1 MADKPAF
8 DPSKPFQAAEKPAFD
23 PNAPF
28 KTPEQTADSER
39 SLGGALAEGVEH
51 LPESAI
57 NFAKDIAQPIL
68 HPYDTAKSMKNLG
81 LGILEK
87 IQDAYP
93 GTGTPLTRG
102 HEQYAEQFGQMLAD
116 RYGGWEEVKK
126 TLATDP
132 VGFMA
137 DASMLLTGGATATE
151 RLPAIGGK
159 VARVAKE
166 VDPLTQVGR
175 GLRLGGE
182 AGAHLFGDIATGTS
196 AEAIRSAG
204 RAGFEG
210 GAKDEEFTKNLRGQ
224 GSITDITEG
233 AQRAVG
239 YLKQR
244 KNAQYKSDMV
254 STGLDKTI
262 LSWNDV
268 ETAQIEM
275 NKVANFKGV
284 SISPSTA
291 DVRNHIDAAISFWK
305 NKKAS
310 EFWTPSG
317 FDALKQYVGDILDQ
331 TKPGT
336 REHMVANTMYNAIR
350 NTVIKQVPDYARAMK
365 GYEEAS
371 QIIRE
376 LEKTLSLGETST
388 VDTQLRK
395 LQSVMRNN
403 VNTNWGRR
411 AELVEFLKN
420 AGAPHILEQL
430 AGQALG
436 TWVPRG
442 LARYFAGAEGASLL
456 KKPHMLPLVLLSSPR
471 VMGEGVR
478 AGGKIAKTLKP
489 ARPYLPLAYQ
499 AGRAA
504 DNQEN
509 QPVQQPF
516 NLGTIHPQQQTP
528 AEVLDNPSGI
538 PVQ

>member
-1 MADKPAF
+1 MPQFKVKAPDGSIITVNGPEGGTEQ
-8 DPSKPFQAAEKPAFD
+8 QAIEFAKKQYQP
-23 PNAPF
+23 
-28 KTPEQTADSER
+28 QGDSER
-39 SLGGALAEGVEH
+39 SLGGALVEGVEH
-51 LPESAI
+51 LPESGI
-57 NFAKDIAQPIL
+57 NFARDIAQPFL

-87 IQDAYP
+87 L
-93 GTGTPLTRG
+93 GSPLSSG

-116 RYGGWEEVKK
+116 RYGGWEQVKK

-137 DASMLLTGGATATE
+137 DASLLLGGGGAAA
-151 RLPAIGGK
+151 RIPAVGGK
-159 VARVAKE
+159 IARVAKE
-166 VDPLTQVGR
+166 LDPLTQAGRVGKV
-175 GLRLGGE
+175 GGE
-182 AGAHLFGDIATGTS
+182 VLAHGVGDIATGTS
-196 AEAIRSAG
+196 AEAIRSAA
-204 RAGFEG
+204 RAGYEG
-210 GAKDEEFTKNLRGQ
+210 GAKDEEFTRNLRGQ
-224 GSITDITEG
+224 GSASDITEG

-262 LSWNDV
+262 LSWNDIQ
-268 ETAQIEM
+268 TAQHEM
-275 NKVANFKGV
+275 DKVANFKGV

-291 DVRNHIDAAISFWK
+291 DVRNHINAAIDFWQ
-305 NKKAS
+305 NQKAS

-350 NTVIKQVPDYARAMK
+350 DTVIKQVPDYGKAMK

-376 LEKTLSLGETST
+376 LEKTLSLGQTNT

-411 AELVEFLKN
+411 AELVDFLKD

-456 KKPHMLPLVLLSSPR
+456 RTPAKLPLLAVASPR
-471 VMGEGVR
+471 AVGEITRG
-478 AGGKIAKTLKP
+478 AGKVGKTLRQLRVP
-489 ARPYLPLAYQ
+489 QSLPYAYQ

-504 DNQEN
+504 ENQEN
-509 QPVQQPF
+509 QPEPQPF

-538 PVQ
+538 PLQ